1 MYSHSMPVPLLTIV
15 CLITHSM
22 PLTNYSMP
30 GCVVVRAV
38 RKLSQT
44 AAAGRGLHLQPHRK
58 TPNSIS
64 STAYTA
70 VLNFVIPRYLNL
82 GTVPVRTGTGTS
94 DLGTQTSDLI
104 WYVVLYNKSKFSAV
118 NLAANDD

>member
-1 MYSHSMPVPLLTIV
+1 MRGREGGQKAFSNGT
-15 CLITHSM
+15 
-22 PLTNYSMP
+22 
-30 GCVVVRAV
+30 
-38 RKLSQT
+38 
-44 AAAGRGLHLQPHRK
+44 AAGRGLHLQPQRT
-58 TPNSIS
+58 TPNTNSIS

-118 NLAANDD
+118 NLAAHHV